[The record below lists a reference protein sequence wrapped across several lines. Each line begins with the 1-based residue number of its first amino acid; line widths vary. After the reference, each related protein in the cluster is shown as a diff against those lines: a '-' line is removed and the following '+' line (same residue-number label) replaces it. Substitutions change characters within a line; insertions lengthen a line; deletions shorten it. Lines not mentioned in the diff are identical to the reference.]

1 MYGHQHSIFPQ
12 RQCQTCM
19 LTFIVCSI
27 RKARGPYLLNVHLKR
42 WFTYFFHI
50 LQIKPTI
57 RKKKKK
63 KKCTRLNY
71 I

>member
-27 RKARGPYLLNVHLKR
+27 RKARVPYLLNVHLKR
-42 WFTYFFHI
+42 WVTYFFQI

-57 RKKKKK
+57 PK